1 MNGIIERIKDTVK
14 KHDLIQP
21 GDSIVVG
28 FSGGPDSTCLLHSM
42 YLLKDYFGIDKIAAV
57 HINHMYRGEAAF
69 SDERFSE
76 EFCRERNVE
85 FHAYHYA
92 VEEMAKEMKMST
104 EEVGRKVR
112 YDAFAEIA
120 EKLGGAKIAVAH
132 NRQDQAETLLMRLAR
147 GTGTE
152 GLCGIEYSRD
162 GGIIRPLLDCSR
174 DDIERFC
181 EDEKLNPCI
190 DATNLEPIYT
200 RNVVRLNLIP
210 YINEEMGC
218 DIVDSLASLSD
229 IAKEDKDFIGGFVE
243 AAVGGFVSE
252 DEYRGY
258 LKYDEVE
265 KLHPAVRKR
274 VIMRCFERIGLV
286 QDIGRAHLE
295 AAEKLIASDKTTG
308 QADFPHMYVLKRRYD
323 RLYFEKIHNNNTN
336 EYTLECRIIEK
347 DAEEYVKACEIPDRR
362 KEGCQY
368 FDKDKVEAEG
378 TPVLRYRRAG
388 DMISPKGFKGTKKLK
403 DYFID
408 RKIDRDLRD
417 SIPLVC
423 VGSTV
428 LWIYGY
434 EINEKFIPKDDT
446 SCMIEMSITNV

>member
-1 MNGIIERIKDTVK
+1 MNGIIEKIKETVK
-14 KHDLIQP
+14 KHDLIKR

-76 EFCRERNVE
+76 EFCRERGVE

-92 VEEMAKEMKMST
+92 VEEMAREMKMST

-152 GLCGIEYSRD
+152 GLCGIEYSRE

-200 RNVVRLNLIP
+200 RNVVRLKLIP

-218 DIVDSLASLSD
+218 DIVGSLASLSD
-229 IAKEDKDFIGGFVE
+229 VAKEDKDFIGGFVE
-243 AAVGGFVSE
+243 EAVDGFTQE

-258 LKYDEVE
+258 LDFETVQ

-274 VIMRCFERIGLV
+274 VIMRCFEKIGLV

-295 AAEKLIASDKTTG
+295 AAEKLIESEKTTG
-308 QADFPHMYVLKRRYD
+308 QADFPHMFALKRRYD
-323 RLYFEKIHNNNTN
+323 RLYFEKIHKNNTQKFS
-336 EYTLECRIIEK
+336 LECRIVEK
-347 DAEEYVKACEIPDRR
+347 NEKFCINAGAASDRR
-362 KEGCQY
+362 RESRQF
-368 FDKDKVEAEG
+368 FDKEKVDAAG
-378 TPVLRYRRAG
+378 TPVLRFRRAG
-388 DMISPKGFKGTKKLK
+388 DVISPKGFKGTKKLK

-428 LWIYGY
+428 LWVYGY
-434 EINEKFIPKDDT
+434 ETNEKFIAKDDT
-446 SCMIEMSITNV
+446 LCMLEMSITSV